1 MNKDDNNQKSK
12 NKKSWN
18 RQLDKVIEEKRKNI
32 QKFKENHETFKNK
45 A

>member
-1 MNKDDNNQKSK
+1 MNKDDNIQKSK

-32 QKFKENHETFKNK
+32 YKNSKKKNHETF
-45 A
+45 